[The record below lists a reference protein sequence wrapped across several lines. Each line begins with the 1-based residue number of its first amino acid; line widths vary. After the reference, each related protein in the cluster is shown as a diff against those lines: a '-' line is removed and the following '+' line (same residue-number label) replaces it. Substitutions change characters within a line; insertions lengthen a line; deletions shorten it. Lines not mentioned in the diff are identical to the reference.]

1 MRYPLKQFGIE
12 TGPASFRPGPFKAT
26 SYDFVKGRAYD
37 VIAYESDLRQPIG
50 TCTVDGA
57 PGNLT
62 VEPSFE
68 LDRPGEFWAVWHLD
82 EDGTARLQRV
92 LLQRDSA

>member
-1 MRYPLKQFGIE
+1 MQYPLKQFGIE
-12 TGPASFRPGPFKAT
+12 TGPASFKPGPFNAT
-26 SYDFVKGRAYD
+26 RYVFEKGHAYD
-37 VIAYESDLRQPIG
+37 VIAYEGDLRQPIG
-50 TCTVDGA
+50 TSTVDGA

-68 LDRPGEFWAVWHLD
+68 LDSPGEFWAVWHLD